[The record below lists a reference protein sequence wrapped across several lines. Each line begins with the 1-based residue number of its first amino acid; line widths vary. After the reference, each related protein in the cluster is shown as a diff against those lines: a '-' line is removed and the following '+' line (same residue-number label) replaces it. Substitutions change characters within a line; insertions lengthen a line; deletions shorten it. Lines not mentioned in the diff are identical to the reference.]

1 MGLFT
6 LTAAG
11 GGFILIGGSE
21 FLGSLNLTQN
31 SGPSSPPNQTIKK
44 INPISSSLSFV
55 FISIFSLLVFFDS
68 LVSISDAFSSKDGVG
83 SALQLQVL
91 AISMLFFLYSLLGLF
106 GDFKNSFSLH
116 SSILDLVLLFAF
128 VEEFLLFYLQRKD
141 PSGIENRYFDL
152 LLVPILICVVSTV
165 LELRSKKS
173 NFPRLIRG
181 VGLILHGTWFVQM
194 GLSFYTSMMAHG
206 CSLHKKSRANYT
218 VRCKGHSEYHR
229 GRAIA
234 TLEFNCH
241 LALLVVFVVSLY
253 SIMVKR
259 NGLRK
264 DFTRYRPL
272 GEEMQQMENVEHFTL
287 DSDEDLDNGITEE
300 EDLEKENAT
309 VVALSVNGH
318 GSH

>member
-31 SGPSSPPNQTIKK
+31 SDPSSPPNQAIKTD
-44 INPISSSLSFV
+44 PVSSSLSFV
-55 FISIFSLLVFFDS
+55 FISIFSCVVFFDS

-116 SSILDLVLLFAF
+116 SSILDMVLLFAF

-181 VGLILHGTWFVQM
+181 AGLILHGTWFVQM
-194 GLSFYTSMMAHG
+194 GLSFYTSMMAYG
-206 CSLHKKSRANYT
+206 CSLHEKSRANYT
-218 VRCKGHSEYHR
+218 VKCKGHSEYHR

-234 TLEFNCH
+234 TLQFNCH

-264 DFTRYRPL
+264 DFTQYRPL
-272 GEEMQQMENVEHFTL
+272 GEEMRQMENVEHFTL
-287 DSDEDLDNGITEE
+287 DSDEDLDNGIKEE
-300 EDLEKENAT
+300 EDLEKEKAT
-309 VVALSVNGH
+309 DVALNVNGH
-318 GSH
+318 ASY